1 MNDSRT
7 WGPLLIR
14 VAVGLVVL
22 VHGVGKLFAVGPAAM
37 PVSKFAG
44 FLAGLGLPFASPLA
58 WVVAVVEVGGGLLL
72 LLGLFTRI
80 TALVLA
86 VEMVVATALVHLPK
100 GYSDSELTVVLAL
113 AALSL
118 VASGAGELSVDNVL
132 FDGERNSPFATSGA

>member
-1 MNDSRT
+1 MTDSRT
-7 WGPLLIR
+7 WGPFLIR
-14 VAVGLVVL
+14 VAVSLVVL

-58 WVVAVVEVGGGLLL
+58 WAVAVVEVGGGLLL

-86 VEMVVATALVHLPK
+86 VEMVVATILVHLPK
-100 GYSDSELTVVLAL
+100 GYSDSELTIVLSL
-113 AALSL
+113 AAFSL
-118 VASGAGELSVDNVL
+118 AASGAGELSVDSIVS
-132 FDGERNSPFATSGA
+132 DGELNSSFMISET